1 MRQSYLCHA
10 HETMHSSPYKC
21 FSVFFIAQKNKY
33 TDVEMLTEMQV
44 YVNTT
49 FIYYITYSV

>member
-1 MRQSYLCHA
+1 MRQPNLCHA
-10 HETMHSSPYKC
+10 HETMHPSAHKC

-33 TDVEMLTEMQV
+33 TDVEMLPEMQV

-49 FIYYITYSV
+49 FIYYNTYSA